1 MIAAGFTCDSSHDGK
16 RFDASDVQVAF
27 DDQTVAEAIVTLA
40 EGHVHGLQVVDRP
53 NKLGC

>member
-1 MIAAGFTCDSSHDGK
+1 MQ
-16 RFDASDVQVAF
+16 SDVQVIV

-40 EGHVHGLQVVDRP
+40 EGQVHSLPVVDRP